1 MTHYRLCE
9 SPDPEID
16 LKRLLKWGRAECRKH
31 GVPISNHIDEQVD
44 ICSRKDF
51 YAITD
56 RLQYNRFKITFS
68 TLAFKKYGKDR
79 KSWEDLILH
88 ELCHT
93 IRGCYDHRHKWK
105 HWVRHLNENGHSI
118 SPYPYSYKKSI
129 GLH

>member
-1 MTHYRLCE
+1 MTHYRLCD
-9 SPDPEID
+9 SPDPEIN
-16 LKRLLKWGRAECRKH
+16 LKRLLKWGVAECKKH
-31 GVPISNHIDEQVD
+31 GVPVSNHIDAEVN

-56 RLQYNRFKITFS
+56 RLQYNRFKITVS
-68 TLAFKKYGKDR
+68 TLAFKKYKRDR
-79 KSWEDLILH
+79 SAWEDLILH

-93 IRGCYDHRHKWK
+93 IRGCYNHRRKWK
-105 HWVRHLNENGHSI
+105 SWVMHLNERGHSI